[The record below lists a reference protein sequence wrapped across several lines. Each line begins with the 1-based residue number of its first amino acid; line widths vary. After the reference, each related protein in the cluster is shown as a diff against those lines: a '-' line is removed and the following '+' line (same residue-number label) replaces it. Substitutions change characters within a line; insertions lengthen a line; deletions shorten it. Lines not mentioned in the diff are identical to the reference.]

1 MFVLG
6 AFIILAWLFCFVYYD
21 DILPRDVNVGM
32 IIAGLFSLG
41 WGLLKGKNY

>member
-6 AFIILAWLFCFVYYD
+6 VLIILSWLFCFVYYD

-32 IIAGLFSLG
+32 VIAGLFTMG
-41 WGLLKGKNY
+41 YGLLRGKN